1 MDYQINISKM
11 LSSKLPLSPSEPT
24 YRKSLEDD
32 GGGGRDSAFESFKED
47 AHKWVSLSRRFR
59 LRLEGEGNE
68 SEILGRR
75 PGKPLFIWVWTP
87 VPSGA
92 QPRPDVRCM
101 CPGDM
106 GRKLTPPGPLLLA
119 PVFA

>member
-75 PGKPLFIWVWTP
+75 PP
-87 VPSGA
+87 VYLGLDPSA
-92 QPRPDVRCM
+92 VR
-101 CPGDM
+101 GSAET
-106 GRKLTPPGPLLLA
+106 RR
-119 PVFA
+119 